1 MELKTAVFDV
11 SKKVAVC
18 FLWRETSFIPGAR
31 QAKDDIIS
39 TKEKGLAQLTPARAV
54 APGELDTQHSRAGL
68 DTLVEGS
75 HENPRSVGNAHC

>member
-18 FLWRETSFIPGAR
+18 FLWLETSFIAGAR
-31 QAKDDIIS
+31 QAKGDIIS
-39 TKEKGLAQLTPARAV
+39 TKEKCLVQLTPARAV

-68 DTLVEGS
+68 DTFVEGS
-75 HENPRSVGNAHC
+75 HENPRSVVNTHC

>member
-18 FLWRETSFIPGAR
+18 FLWLDTSFISGAR
-31 QAKDDIIS
+31 QAKGDIIS
-39 TKEKGLAQLTPARAV
+39 TKEKGLAQLTLARAV
-54 APGELDTQHSRAGL
+54 APGELDTQHSQAGL

-75 HENPRSVGNAHC
+75 HDNPRSVGNTHC

>member
-18 FLWRETSFIPGAR
+18 FLWLETSFIAGAR
-31 QAKDDIIS
+31 QAKGDIIS
-39 TKEKGLAQLTPARAV
+39 TKEKGLAQLAPARAV
-54 APGELDTQHSRAGL
+54 APDELDTQHNRAGL

-75 HENPRSVGNAHC
+75 HDNPRSVGNTHC

>member
-18 FLWRETSFIPGAR
+18 FLWLEISFIAGAM
-31 QAKDDIIS
+31 QAKGDIIS
-39 TKEKGLAQLTPARAV
+39 TKEKGLAQPARAV

-68 DTLVEGS
+68 DTLVEGA
-75 HENPRSVGNAHC
+75 HKNPRYVGNTHC

>member
-18 FLWRETSFIPGAR
+18 FLWLDTSFISGAR
-31 QAKDDIIS
+31 QAKGDIIS
-39 TKEKGLAQLTPARAV
+39 TKEKGLAQLTLARAV
-54 APGELDTQHSRAGL
+54 APCELDTQHSQAGL

-75 HENPRSVGNAHC
+75 HDNPRSVGNTHC